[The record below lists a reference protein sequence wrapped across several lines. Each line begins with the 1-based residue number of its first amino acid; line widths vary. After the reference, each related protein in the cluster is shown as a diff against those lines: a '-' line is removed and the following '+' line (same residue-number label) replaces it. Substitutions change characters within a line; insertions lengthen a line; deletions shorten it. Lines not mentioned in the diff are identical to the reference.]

1 MEQILGVK
9 AKAPPGGVSTLI
21 GAPPAKTGWVRRL
34 AMGLAA
40 LLVAAALGGAAWYW
54 LGQDQKEVIIG
65 PKGRAVPQAFCA
77 DLKNVVAAAD
87 SKFTAILGP
96 QYSGIWTARIQLPG
110 WEDCTVRDW
119 TFEGTIRRYYS
130 CELRSFTNI
139 AEMDTMLTALQTYMH

>member
-1 MEQILGVK
+1 
-9 AKAPPGGVSTLI
+9 
-21 GAPPAKTGWVRRL
+21 
-34 AMGLAA
+34 MGLAA

-119 TFEGTIRRYYS
+119 TFEGTIRRFTAAS
-130 CELRSFTNI
+130 CVHSRTSPRWTRC
-139 AEMDTMLTALQTYMH
+139 